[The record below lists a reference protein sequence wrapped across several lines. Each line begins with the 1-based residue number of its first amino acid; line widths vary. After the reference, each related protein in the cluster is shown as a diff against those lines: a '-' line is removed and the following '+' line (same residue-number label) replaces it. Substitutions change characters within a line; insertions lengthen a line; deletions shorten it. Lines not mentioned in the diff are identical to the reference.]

1 MIRKK
6 RRISEASTAMTDES
20 NWTAPTNHSRQGDRG
35 GCCVLADLL
44 EKNGADLFSTVGFF
58 QVQKDNSNQEKE
70 AQEVH
75 GKPWSYKGPGLVVEK
90 EISRA

>member
-20 NWTAPTNHSRQGDRG
+20 NWTAPTNQSHSQGDRG
-35 GCCVLADLL
+35 GWVVLADLL
-44 EKNGADLFSTVGFF
+44 KKKRGRYLLHGGFF

-70 AQEVH
+70 AQEVR
-75 GKPWSYKGPGLVVEK
+75 GKPWSHKGP
-90 EISRA
+90 